1 MKAIAT
7 SHLAKQYD
15 QGTTALADLSLEVE
29 EGRVFGFLGPNGAG
43 KTTTVRI
50 LNGTLTP
57 SSGSFTLFS
66 RQTEPQD
73 IRLLS
78 GTLSETAR
86 MYENLSALDNL
97 RFFGSLYG
105 LEVRNIDRRGLMLLE
120 KLGLKGR
127 EEDKVGTY
135 STGMK
140 KRVQLARTLLHQPRL
155 LFLDEPTSGLDP
167 EAAGEVSELIRTVA
181 REEGTTVFLCTHNLP
196 MAEKVCD
203 QVGFLDKGRLVA
215 FGTREELTTRLGQ
228 GKVLEI
234 TVRHPEGNGDETIC
248 HSVNEESEINRHI
261 KATMDWGGIIME
273 SKLQRPGLEEL
284 YFSYVGG
291 KDEK

>member
-1 MKAIAT
+1 MKAIIT
-7 SHLAKQYD
+7 SHLAKQYG
-15 QGTTALADLSLEVE
+15 QGSPALADLSLEVE
-29 EGRVFGFLGPNGAG
+29 EGTVFGFLGPNGAG

-57 SSGSFTLFS
+57 TSGSFTLFS
-66 RQTEPQD
+66 RQTDPQD

-97 RFFGSLYG
+97 RFFGSLYD
-105 LEVRNIDRRGLMLLE
+105 LDTRETEERSRLLLE
-120 KLGLKGR
+120 KLGLRGR
-127 EEDKVGTY
+127 EDDKVGTY

-140 KRVQLARTLLHQPRL
+140 KRVQLARTLLHRPKL

-167 EAAGEVSELIRTVA
+167 EAAGEVSELIKTVA
-181 REEGTTVFLCTHNLP
+181 REEGTTVFLCTHNLS

-203 QVGFLDKGRLVA
+203 HVGFLDRGHLVA
-215 FGTREELTTRLGQ
+215 FGTREELTARLGK

-234 TVRHPEGNGDETIC
+234 TLRFPDGKEDETLY
-248 HSVNEESEINRHI
+248 HTVNEESEINRHI
-261 KATMDWGGIIME
+261 KTAMDRGGIILE
-273 SKLQRPGLEEL
+273 SRLQRPGLEEL
-284 YFSYVGG
+284 YFSYVGV

>member
-7 SHLAKQYD
+7 NHLAKQYD
-15 QGTTALADLSLEVE
+15 QGAMALADLSLEVE
-29 EGRVFGFLGPNGAG
+29 EGTVFGFLGPNGAG

-57 SSGSFTLFS
+57 TSGSFTLFS
-66 RQTEPQD
+66 RQTDPQD

-86 MYENLSALDNL
+86 MYEGLSALDNL
-97 RFFGSLYG
+97 KFFGSLYD
-105 LEVRNIDRRGLMLLE
+105 LDTREIEKRGRMLLE

-140 KRVQLARTLLHQPRL
+140 KRVQLARTLLHQPKL

-196 MAEKVCD
+196 MAEKICD
-203 QVGFLDKGRLVA
+203 QVGFLDRGHLVA
-215 FGTREELTTRLGQ
+215 FGTREELTARLGK

-234 TVRHPEGNGDETIC
+234 TVRSSEGRGDDIIYHP
-248 HSVNEESEINRHI
+248 VNEESEINRHLR
-261 KATMDWGGIIME
+261 AAMDRGGIILE
-273 SKLQRPGLEEL
+273 SKLQRPGMEEL

-291 KDEK
+291 KNEK

>member
-1 MKAIAT
+1 MKAIIT
-7 SHLAKQYD
+7 SHLAKQYG
-15 QGTTALADLSLEVE
+15 QGSPALADLSLEVE
-29 EGRVFGFLGPNGAG
+29 EGTVFGFLGPNGAG

-57 SSGSFTLFS
+57 TSGTFTLFS
-66 RQTEPQD
+66 RQTDPQD

-97 RFFGSLYG
+97 RFFGSLYD
-105 LEVRNIDRRGLMLLE
+105 LDARETEERSRLLLE
-120 KLGLKGR
+120 KLGLRGR
-127 EEDKVGTY
+127 EDDKVGTY

-140 KRVQLARTLLHQPRL
+140 KRVQLARTLLHKPKL

-167 EAAGEVSELIRTVA
+167 EAAGEVSELIKTVA
-181 REEGTTVFLCTHNLP
+181 REEGTTVFLCTHNLS

-203 QVGFLDKGRLVA
+203 HVGFLDRGHLVA
-215 FGTREELTTRLGQ
+215 FGTREELTARLGK

-234 TVRHPEGNGDETIC
+234 TLRFPDGKDDETLY
-248 HSVNEESEINRHI
+248 HRVNEESEINRHI
-261 KATMDWGGIIME
+261 KTAMDRGGIILE
-273 SKLQRPGLEEL
+273 SRLQRPGLEEL
-284 YFSYVGG
+284 YFSYVGV

>member
-1 MKAIAT
+1 MKAITT

-15 QGTTALADLSLEVE
+15 QGTMALADLSLEVE
-29 EGRVFGFLGPNGAG
+29 EGTVFGFLGPNGAG

-57 SSGSFTLFS
+57 TSGSFTLFS
-66 RQTEPQD
+66 RETDPQG

-97 RFFGSLYG
+97 RFFGSLYD
-105 LEVRNIDRRGLMLLE
+105 LEAREIDRRGRILLE
-120 KLGLKGR
+120 KLGLGGR

-140 KRVQLARTLLHQPRL
+140 KRVQLARTLLHQPKL

-203 QVGFLDKGRLVA
+203 QVGFLDKGHLVA
-215 FGTREELTTRLGQ
+215 FGTREELTARLGK

-234 TVRHPEGNGDETIC
+234 TVRSPEGKGDEILC

-261 KATMDWGGIIME
+261 RAAMDRGGIILE
-273 SKLQRPGLEEL
+273 SKLQRPGMEEL

-291 KDEK
+291 KNEK